1 MSLEQIPYLSPAEA
15 EAMLNGPALQPPPG
29 VTPKYTDRSTALEVL
44 YVACGLVLVVAT
56 TAAALR
62 AYSRICIVKKVQI
75 EDYLALGA
83 LCAFI
88 AYVGGI
94 IAFMRSIGAFV
105 HMWNVQ
111 LKEVETVNY
120 LIYICTV
127 LNEVVFLLIKPCIL
141 IEWCRIFCPNKR
153 TYFYYTCW
161 GLITINVLWYIAVI
175 LLANLECFPQAK
187 IWDKTIVGGRCLDP
201 IQVKLIWVYNAA
213 VNLGLDII
221 ILALPQKV
229 IWNLKLNRK
238 KKVGLSMIFAFGLVS
253 VFCAAMRLYKTITF
267 IYSTDVTF
275 TISEYGLWCITEIF
289 CTFLVFCLPAV
300 PKIIIESKPM
310 ARIASFFDLKSSKN
324 TSQPLSN
331 SRWPSQQLGPSSKS
345 GYAKGSG
352 TYGTNSVTQSVS
364 HSVSHFRSKAT
375 GGNGS
380 GRHDGHTSHLDL
392 DDFDD
397 GSSGHSLQQLG
408 QLGGSSAS
416 GRHHTRSESQEE
428 LRQQER
434 ERDRIITR
442 TTEFVTSEEYI
453 TTPQDRD
460 EAMRTKLG
468 ISRL

>member
-1 MSLEQIPYLSPAEA
+1 MQ
-15 EAMLNGPALQPPPG
+15 
-29 VTPKYTDRSTALEVL
+29 
-44 YVACGLVLVVAT
+44 
-56 TAAALR
+56 
-62 AYSRICIVKKVQI
+62 
-75 EDYLALGA
+75 
-83 LCAFI
+83 
-88 AYVGGI
+88 
-94 IAFMRSIGAFV
+94 
-105 HMWNVQ
+105 
-111 LKEVETVNY
+111 

-161 GLITINVLWYIAVI
+161 ALITINVLWYIAVI
-175 LLANLECFPQAK
+175 LLANLECFPHAK

-229 IWNLKLNRK
+229 IWNLKLNKK

-324 TSQPLSN
+324 TSAPLSN

-345 GYAKGSG
+345 GYAKGSE
-352 TYGTNSVTQSVS
+352 TYGTNSATQSTS

-375 GGNGS
+375 GGS
-380 GRHDGHTSHLDL
+380 RRHDGRTSHLDL

-408 QLGGSSAS
+408 QLGGSSAG
-416 GRHHTRSESQEE
+416 GRHHHKRSESQEE

-453 TTPQDRD
+453 TTQQDRD

>member
-1 MSLEQIPYLSPAEA
+1 M
-15 EAMLNGPALQPPPG
+15 
-29 VTPKYTDRSTALEVL
+29 
-44 YVACGLVLVVAT
+44 
-56 TAAALR
+56 
-62 AYSRICIVKKVQI
+62 
-75 EDYLALGA
+75 
-83 LCAFI
+83 
-88 AYVGGI
+88 
-94 IAFMRSIGAFV
+94 
-105 HMWNVQ
+105 
-111 LKEVETVNY
+111 
-120 LIYICTV
+120 
-127 LNEVVFLLIKPCIL
+127 
-141 IEWCRIFCPNKR
+141 
-153 TYFYYTCW
+153 
-161 GLITINVLWYIAVI
+161 
-175 LLANLECFPQAK
+175 
-187 IWDKTIVGGRCLDP
+187 
-201 IQVKLIWVYNAA
+201 
-213 VNLGLDII
+213 DII

-375 GGNGS
+375 GGSGNNS